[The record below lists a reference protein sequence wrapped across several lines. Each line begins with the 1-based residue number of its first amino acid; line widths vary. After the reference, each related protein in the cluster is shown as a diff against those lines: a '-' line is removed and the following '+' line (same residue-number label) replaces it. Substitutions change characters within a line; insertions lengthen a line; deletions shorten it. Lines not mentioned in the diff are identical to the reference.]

1 MITQSDLSA
10 VIELLSVG
18 FAIGAGGGVGA
29 FILALI
35 VNSFFVVADS

>member
-1 MITQSDLSA
+1 MITTENLS
-10 VIELLSVG
+10 ELMELFSVG

-35 VNSFFVVADS
+35 VNTFYAVADS

>member
-1 MITQSDLSA
+1 MITQSDLSS

-18 FAIGAGGGVGA
+18 FAVGAGGGVGA

-35 VNSFFVVADS
+35 VNTFFDTADA